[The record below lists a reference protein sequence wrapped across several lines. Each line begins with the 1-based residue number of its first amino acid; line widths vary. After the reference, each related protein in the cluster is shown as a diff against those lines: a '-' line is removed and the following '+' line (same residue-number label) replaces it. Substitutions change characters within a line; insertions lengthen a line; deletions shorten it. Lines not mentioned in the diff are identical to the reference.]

1 MRPSTAKLCAIV
13 LAMAGCV
20 LQALPCAAS
29 LPPATP
35 CSVADSLMPVC
46 PSDSATTDSLP
57 PTPVPAN
64 ENSERYEKH
73 VRRARHFWRVITPR
87 RTVLQYA
94 GGIGLIS
101 VGVGWM
107 YGPHKVWETDF
118 LIGFVPSYNTGGTKV
133 TLTLKQTY
141 APFNVQINK
150 LFSYQPLACGLY
162 LNSIF
167 GEEFWTSEPKRYPEH
182 YYGFSTG
189 IRAGINLGQR
199 IKLNIPPMRR
209 RWCREIIFYYEAN
222 TCDLYL
228 VSFFKNKDV
237 SFWDILN
244 FSFGLKFTVF

>member
-1 MRPSTAKLCAIV
+1 MRGLVASRYAVQRSRQPYAR
-13 LAMAGCV
+13 
-20 LQALPCAAS
+20 LPG
-29 LPPATP
+29 
-35 CSVADSLMPVC
+35 
-46 PSDSATTDSLP
+46 
-57 PTPVPAN
+57 
-64 ENSERYEKH
+64 RYCN
-73 VRRARHFWRVITPR
+73 RR
-87 RTVLQYA
+87 L
-94 GGIGLIS
+94 
-101 VGVGWM
+101 
-107 YGPHKVWETDF
+107 

>member
-1 MRPSTAKLCAIV
+1 MCA
-13 LAMAGCV
+13 
-20 LQALPCAAS
+20 
-29 LPPATP
+29 
-35 CSVADSLMPVC
+35 
-46 PSDSATTDSLP
+46 
-57 PTPVPAN
+57 
-64 ENSERYEKH
+64 
-73 VRRARHFWRVITPR
+73 ARHFWRVITPR

-101 VGVGWM
+101 AGVGWM

>member
-46 PSDSATTDSLP
+46 PGDSATTDSLP

-94 GGIGLIS
+94 GGIGLVS
-101 VGVGWM
+101 AGV
-107 YGPHKVWETDF
+107 
-118 LIGFVPSYNTGGTKV
+118 
-133 TLTLKQTY
+133 
-141 APFNVQINK
+141 
-150 LFSYQPLACGLY
+150 
-162 LNSIF
+162 
-167 GEEFWTSEPKRYPEH
+167 EFWTSEPKRYPEH

-228 VSFFKNKDV
+228 VSFFKNKDI

>member
-1 MRPSTAKLCAIV
+1 MRGLVASRYAVQRSRQPYARLPERFCNHRL
-13 LAMAGCV
+13 LA
-20 LQALPCAAS
+20 
-29 LPPATP
+29 
-35 CSVADSLMPVC
+35 ADTCTGKRKQRTL
-46 PSDSATTDSLP
+46 
-57 PTPVPAN
+57 
-64 ENSERYEKH
+64 RKH

-94 GGIGLIS
+94 GGIGLVS
-101 VGVGWM
+101 AGVGWM
-107 YGPHKVWETDF
+107 YGPRKVWETDF